1 MRRLPGGGQRC
12 GTAARLLSRAL
23 CRMLQA
29 LRLLRLRQQSHA
41 GWHPRLVPAMQS
53 AATSCCLVTGVE
65 NPQNSPPTAATAMMW
80 HVTVGRP
87 IITTAM
93 MWHQLNS
100 ASKRYKIT

>member
-1 MRRLPGGGQRC
+1 M
-12 GTAARLLSRAL
+12 
-23 CRMLQA
+23 
-29 LRLLRLRQQSHA
+29 
-41 GWHPRLVPAMQS
+41 
-53 AATSCCLVTGVE
+53 E
-65 NPQNSPPTAATAMMW
+65 NPQNSPPTAATAMTW